1 MKGKLAEPMN
11 EEQAKIL
18 LQSGRH
24 ASFWIGINDIKEEGK
39 WVAIEFSSFLCL
51 HLMIF
56 YRQICVRFY
65 RKGYLPRSAA
75 VLD

>member
-39 WVAIEFSSFLCL
+39 WVAIEF
-51 HLMIF
+51 
-56 YRQICVRFY
+56 
-65 RKGYLPRSAA
+65 
-75 VLD
+75 